1 MLDAAPTYSNSS
13 LVYLLAILPVWQLVR
28 FCVLLVLWV
37 RATRTSRDYIRRP
50 SRRQIE
56 HFARLTSPLAA
67 LGRGNVGTLLTDES
81 KMTARIVTS
90 PGRLHSR
97 AAYGLVLKEIEQ
109 FFTASSDVQV
119 SASGGIRFRGRF
131 VLLTFIRAGEPH
143 QIFASQ
149 PFQVLEAADIFDVV
163 AAGGDSG
170 TLLVYGKSPSS
181 NWWRNRDTVNKAA
194 DDDDRFASVMVQARA
209 SHCGEAEFTRM
220 LNSIDP
226 GFAARQARCR
236 LAKAKRLKKE
246 CEAELVERA
255 ERERVRAEA
264 LAQLQVD
271 LAELEALH
279 MGGAGGGRS
288 GASDRA
294 KEVVAASA
302 VPFKPSMSRRE
313 KAYSEKGD
321 EKNGEE
327 EEEEEED
334 TQCMICLGEYEEGE
348 LVTAFPCGGKHRFH
362 KDCLLR
368 WLANKNT
375 CPLCRH
381 PLEQCENVIADAA
394 RLRQPSRRL
403 LDLMR
408 AAMF

>member
-1 MLDAAPTYSNSS
+1 MLDAGPVYSNSS

-28 FCVLLVLWV
+28 FCVLLVFWV
-37 RATRTSRDYIRRP
+37 RAVLTSRDFIRRP

-56 HFARLTSPLAA
+56 RFARLTSPLAKE
-67 LGRGNVGTLLTDES
+67 GSGNVGTLITDES
-81 KMTARIVTS
+81 NMTARIVTS

-109 FFTASSDVQV
+109 FFTSSDVQI
-119 SASGGIRFRGRF
+119 SASGGVRFRDRF
-131 VLLTFIRAGEPH
+131 VLLSFIRAGEPH

-149 PFQVLEAADIFDVV
+149 PFQVLEAADVFDVV
-163 AAGGDSG
+163 EAGGDSG
-170 TLLVYGKSPSS
+170 TLLIYGKSPSS
-181 NWWRNRDTVNKAA
+181 NWWRDRNTVNKAA
-194 DDDDRFASVMVQARA
+194 DDDDRFANVVVQARA

-220 LNSIDP
+220 LNNVDP

-271 LAELEALH
+271 LAELEALY

-294 KEVVAASA
+294 KKLVAASA

-313 KAYSEKGD
+313 KAYCEEGD
-321 EKNGEE
+321 AKNGEE
-327 EEEEEED
+327 EAAEEED
-334 TQCMICLGEYEEGE
+334 TQCTICLGEYEEGE

-362 KDCLLR
+362 KDCLLP